1 MPIDKELKA
10 AVSGLFELESWKR
23 FAEQNFK
30 TFPRYARDQ
39 CLEAKRFF
47 AEKEVE
53 TGILERALAY
63 CLENDTP
70 SFTNLKDTYV
80 YFERESRQP
89 EPVAGVEAEG
99 LSHYQPLQV
108 SQRHVS
114 DYEDAVRERAVS

>member
-1 MPIDKELKA
+1 MD
-10 AVSGLFELESWKR
+10 GLFELESWKR
-23 FAEQNFK
+23 FVGRNFK

-70 SFTNLKDTYV
+70 SFANLKDTYV
-80 YFERESRQP
+80 HFEREGRRR
-89 EPVAGVEAEG
+89 EPDISLEVEG
-99 LSHYQPLQV
+99 LSHYQPLPV
-108 SQRHVS
+108 SQRQVS